1 MTEFKTVTDLHTSEL
16 NQLQTDIMMY
26 CKGWAKVT
34 NTPIP
39 QAKIIKGMQCTKY
52 NNVKSY
58 TTLNAIK
65 ALLTKGFIRKAW
77 SGNQNRTY
85 YVMCRNI

>member
-1 MTEFKTVTDLHTSEL
+1 MDETDIQDCYVNNL
-16 NQLQTDIMMY
+16 NELQTDIMMF

-39 QAKIIKGMQCTKY
+39 QNRIVKAMQQTKY
-52 NNVKSY
+52 GNIKSY
-58 TTLNAIK
+58 TTLNAVRS
-65 ALLTKGFIRKAW
+65 LLAKGFIRKAW